1 MIRSY
6 EWAKKEI
13 GEIGEVIETTESF
26 VKCSDLGKATIG
38 EVVSFEG
45 GRHGQILALRKDY
58 VEVLVFSRHP
68 ISVGTKVARTN
79 SKVTVSLGEGLMGH
93 TIDTFGYAKDER
105 RFKSDFPEEREINT
119 MPIGIVGRKQIKRF
133 MSTGIALVDLM
144 LPIGWGQREL
154 IIGDR
159 KTGKS
164 HFLLQTVLNQT
175 RLGRVCIY
183 GAIGKRKEEIRAVE
197 DFFQKHGIED
207 RTVIVAADSYDS
219 PGEVYLAP
227 YTAMTVAEYFRDKG
241 IDVLLILDDL
251 TTHAKYYRELSLI
264 SRRFP
269 GRESY
274 PGDVFHIH
282 SKLLERAGCFEK
294 DGKEST
300 ITCLPVAE
308 SVGADF
314 TGYIQTNL
322 MSITDGH
329 IYFDTEYF
337 LKGLKPA
344 INPFLSV
351 TRVGRQTQTP
361 LMRDVGQKVTYLL
374 KKHSNLQR
382 FLSFGQELGEEA
394 KASLV
399 LGDTMLK
406 FLTQTGYA
414 VYTVDLQ
421 LMLTALLWLGLWNGE
436 GGNKIAEKY
445 QADIKMQETV
455 QPIIAE
461 VKTLEDLCAKIKVKS
476 NLILNKLG

>member
-6 EWAKKEI
+6 EWCKKEI
-13 GEIGEVIETTESF
+13 GEIGEVIETTDSF
-26 VKCSDLGKATIG
+26 VKCSDLGKATVG
-38 EVVSFEG
+38 EVVSFAN
-45 GRHGQILALRKDY
+45 GRHGQILALRSDH
-58 VEVLVFSRHP
+58 VEVLVFSRHSIP
-68 ISVGTKVARTN
+68 VGIKAARTG
-79 SKVTVSLGEGLMGH
+79 SKVTVSLGEGIMGH

-105 RFKSDFPEEREINT
+105 RFKSDFPEEREIVT
-119 MPIGIVGRKQIKRF
+119 LPTSIIGRKKVKRF
-133 MSTGIALVDLM
+133 MSTGVSLIDLM

-159 KTGKS
+159 KTGKT
-164 HFLLQTVLNQT
+164 HFLLQTILNQAKM
-175 RLGRVCIY
+175 GRVCIY

-197 DFFQKHGIED
+197 DFFQKQGIEN
-207 RTVIVAADSYDS
+207 RTVIVAADAYDS

-241 IDVLLILDDL
+241 IDVLLVLDDL

-274 PGDVFHIH
+274 PGDVFHVH

-294 DGKEST
+294 DGQESS

-308 SVGADF
+308 SMGADF

-329 IYFDTEYF
+329 IYFDTDYF
-337 LKGLKPA
+337 LRGLRPA

-351 TRVGRQTQTP
+351 TRVGRQTQSP
-361 LMRDVGQKVTYLL
+361 LMRDTGQQITSLL
-374 KKHSNLQR
+374 KRHANLQR

-394 KASLV
+394 RANLA
-399 LGDTMLK
+399 LGETMLK
-406 FLTQTGYA
+406 FLTQTGYV
-414 VYTVDLQ
+414 VYTVNVQ
-421 LMLTALLWLGLWNGE
+421 LMLVALLWLGLWNGE
-436 GGNKIAEKY
+436 GADKVSENY
-445 QADIKMQETV
+445 QNNIKFQETID
-455 QPIIAE
+455 PIIAE
-461 VKTLEDLCAKIKVKS
+461 SKTLQELCAKVKVKS
-476 NLILNKLG
+476 NIILNKLS